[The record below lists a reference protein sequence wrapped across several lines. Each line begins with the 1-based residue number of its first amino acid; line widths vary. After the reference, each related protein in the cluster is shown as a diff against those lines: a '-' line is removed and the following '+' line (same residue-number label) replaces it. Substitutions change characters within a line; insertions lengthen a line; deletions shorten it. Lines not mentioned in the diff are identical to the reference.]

1 VINVVSK
8 IALPGARIYV
18 NATTNRPFNYRFPCH
33 RERQFLTRVNLEII
47 CHAYRISW
55 NYIRVWLS
63 HSQTCHFNPIER
75 LRSKTLMKVP
85 HAYKRLS
92 ILLHTSPDAVWRDG
106 TGLLTS
112 VSAISCY
119 TNYRQD
125 DANDR
130 LHVACTANH
139 DTVYIGLQGLRR
151 LSFNNFNTY

>member
-47 CHAYRISW
+47 YHAYRISW

-75 LRSKTLMKVP
+75 LRSKTLMKVS
-85 HAYKRLS
+85 HAYKCLS

-112 VSAISCY
+112 FNRFQLYPVILIIVKMTRMIGY
-119 TNYRQD
+119 T
-125 DANDR
+125 
-130 LHVACTANH
+130 LHAPRIMTPCILGCK
-139 DTVYIGLQGLRR
+139 D
-151 LSFNNFNTY
+151 